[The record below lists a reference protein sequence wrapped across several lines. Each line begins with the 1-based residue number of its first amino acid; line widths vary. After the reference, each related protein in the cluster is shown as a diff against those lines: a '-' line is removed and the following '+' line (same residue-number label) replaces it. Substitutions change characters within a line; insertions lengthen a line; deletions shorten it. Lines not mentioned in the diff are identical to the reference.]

1 MDVRDICRHGVV
13 VTYRAVVLSEAARL
27 MRDRHVGSLVVVEDR
42 DAGKWPVGM
51 LTDRDVVV
59 SAVAADRDPRTM
71 SVGDVMSADLVCV
84 RDDDNV
90 LDALALMRR
99 RGVRRVPVVTRAG
112 LLAGIV
118 TLDDLLRSAVAQLD
132 DLAAAIGGELA
143 AESREGG

>member
-1 MDVRDICRHGVV
+1 MDVREICRHGVV
-13 VTYRAVVLSEAARL
+13 VTYRPMVLSEAARL
-27 MRDRHVGSLVVVEDR
+27 MRDRHVGALVVVEDR

-51 LTDRDVVV
+51 LTDRDITV

-71 SVGDVMSADLVCV
+71 SVGEVMSADLTCV

-112 LLAGIV
+112 MLSGIV
-118 TLDDLLRSAVAQLD
+118 TLDDLLQGAVAQLD
-132 DLAAAIGGELA
+132 DLVAAIGGELA
-143 AESREGG
+143 AESREG